1 MNAEYQRP
9 PIRIALMGLGRAMF
23 EDHFSVFA
31 AHPALFD
38 VVAACDVIK
47 SRRDRVAK
55 VFPKCKM
62 FRQLEDMLDERDIDV
77 VDIATC
83 SEDHIRHAM
92 ASLTRG
98 FYTLLEPPMAFSPDE
113 AQVLRGASAKAGN
126 RLVMFHRGIFDADYL
141 LAKQVIASGRLGRVY
156 HISVCQEDYIRRDD
170 WQAIRRQGGGA
181 AYYAMP
187 DLFLKTFR
195 LLPNPPAQMFSEL
208 KRIVSLG
215 DAEDYARV
223 NLKTRDLVSADIEYN
238 GGLVGGPRSPSLV
251 VRGDMGV
258 LSCRPGAVTGE
269 LVYIPKEY
277 KFPRRRSSVKTPSL
291 ADLHEDIP
299 VVREEVSLERG
310 TGYGPT
316 AFWKCLYNTVRVA
329 APFPMTFEDALEV
342 VRFTHLI
349 KKTSPYGVIK

>member
-23 EDHFSVFA
+23 DDHFSVFA

-47 SRRDRVAK
+47 DRRDRVAK

-62 FRQLEDMLDERDIDV
+62 FRQLEDMLDERGIDV

-83 SEDHIRHAM
+83 SDDHIKHAM
-92 ASLTRG
+92 ASLSRG
-98 FYTLLEPPMAFSPDE
+98 FYTLLEPPMAFNPDD
-113 AQVLRGASAKAGN
+113 AQILRGASAKAGN
-126 RLVMFHRGIFDADYL
+126 RLIMFHRGLFDADFL
-141 LAKQVIASGRLGRVY
+141 LANQCVKAGLLGNVY
-156 HISVCQEDYIRRDD
+156 HISACCEDYVRRDD

-187 DLFLKTFR
+187 DLFMKVLR
-195 LLPNPPAQMFSEL
+195 LLPVPPAQMFSDL

-215 DAEDYARV
+215 DAEDYCRV
-223 NLKTRDLVSADIEYN
+223 SIKTRDVVSADIEYN
-238 GGLVGGPRSPSLV
+238 GGMVGGPQSPTLV

-258 LSCRPGAVTGE
+258 LTCRPGKSTGE
-269 LVYIPKEY
+269 LVHIPLDY
-277 KFPRRRSSVKTPSL
+277 KFRRRRSSVRTPPL

-299 VVREEVSLERG
+299 ILRETVSLDPG
-310 TGYGPT
+310 TGFGPS
-316 AFWKCLYNTVRVA
+316 AFWKQVYNTVRIA
-329 APFPMTFEDALEV
+329 APSPQTFEESLEV

-349 KKTSPYGVIK
+349 KKTSPYGVVK